1 MHLNEGN
8 EIAGKPLR
16 FGSADS
22 WSKRTRPRQTSVT
35 TRIRND
41 FVEISPTR
49 FEGERRRAD
58 GQAEPDVIAVMYE
71 KHTPE
76 VSVLLFQAKSVT
88 ITH

>member
-1 MHLNEGN
+1 MHLKESN
-8 EIAGKPLR
+8 EIAGKRMR
-16 FGSADS
+16 FGPADS

-35 TRIRND
+35 TPIRND

-76 VSVLLFQAKSVT
+76 VSVLLLQSVT